1 MQAFCITHS
10 DSHMEKN
17 EDWASFKQF
26 DYCATDNWSTFF
38 TKHSNAFSTNIVFVN
53 FLILSLPQTDFNFFN
68 WK

>member
-26 DYCATDNWSTFF
+26 DYCATDN
-38 TKHSNAFSTNIVFVN
+38 
-53 FLILSLPQTDFNFFN
+53 
-68 WK
+68 